1 MVEDLGYR
9 VTRVSSGIEALAA
22 LERGDAY
29 DLVFSDVVMPG
40 ELNGL
45 QLAAAIRER
54 QPGLPVVL
62 TSGYSGA
69 AQGRTDIGFRILQKP
84 YGASDLSA
92 AFRAALT
99 LDGN

>member
-9 VTRVSSGIEALAA
+9 VTRVSGGREALAA
-22 LERGDAY
+22 LDRGDAY

-40 ELNGL
+40 DLNGL

-54 QPGLPVVL
+54 QPGLPIVL

-69 AQGRTDIGFRILQKP
+69 AQGRDDIGFRILQKP
-84 YGASDLSA
+84 YGANDLSA
-92 AFRAALT
+92 AFREALT
-99 LDGN
+99 PGGN